1 MIHERTRSSWPQDGA
16 SWQILGFKIKS
27 WNFQHMLE
35 LWLSEPTQNLSS
47 FGQLIFSLFHMGDQ
61 REKFKKPMDSL
72 GRYFGFFPLVPPF
85 NKGNKSCSSELKF
98 WEGSESHKSSICWK
112 FHVEPRNLPRW
123 SGPFDY
129 IENTIEC
136 VLH

>member
-1 MIHERTRSSWPQDGA
+1 MATRRG
-16 SWQILGFKIKS
+16 ILADTWVQNEVNI
-27 WNFQHMLE
+27 WNFQHMPD

-47 FGQLIFSLFHMGDQ
+47 FIQLIFSLFYMGDQ
-61 REKFKKPMDSL
+61 REKLKKTMDSL
-72 GRYFGFFPLVPPF
+72 GRYFGFFPLSSPW
-85 NKGNKSCSSELKF
+85 NKGNKSCPNELEF

-112 FHVEPRNLPRW
+112 FHVEPRHLPRW